1 MRWDGQGS
9 CNLEA
14 EGRSRDRPFR
24 EGAECKPLK
33 EGPQLPGLLVTL

>member
-1 MRWDGQGS
+1 M
-9 CNLEA
+9 LEA
-14 EGRSRDRPFR
+14 EGRRGERPFR